1 MIYMVKR
8 LKRKLKG
15 VEIEITF
22 AEPKEYDTA
31 RGGAGNFKKTTR
43 MKSKIKKAIEKL
55 SNLKVR
61 KGSG

>member
-1 MIYMVKR
+1 MVKR

-31 RGGAGNFKKTTR
+31 KGGANVLKKTTKK
-43 MKSKIKKAIEKL
+43 MKSKMKKAIERL
-55 SNLKVR
+55 SHLKAS
-61 KGSG
+61 KPH